1 MKALDAKARSA
12 LKITI
17 ILFHGGQS
25 LHRTPTK
32 TKSSIDKNV
41 VHIEKLGTVMLE
53 KIKVVPLA
61 AESLGVRSM
70 CTYVETPDLRIL
82 LDAGVSLCPIRF
94 GLPPHP
100 TEFEAI
106 IQCREKIS
114 EAAEKARVIT
124 ISHYHYDHHT
134 PSFQDWVVNW
144 TEADETAKQIYQN
157 KVVLLKNPREQIN
170 SSQRE
175 RGWMFAKTGGRY
187 AKELL
192 NGDNQTFVFGETTV
206 RFSEPVFHGPENSE
220 MGWVLMASISF
231 QNEKF
236 MFAPDV
242 QGPMSNRPVQIILEE
257 KPQLL
262 MIGGPPSYL
271 VHSRVSEDQLRKALE
286 NLQTIVQKIPHVI
299 VDHHLLRD
307 EQWQRR
313 TVEVLYATYTSGSKL
328 QTAAEYLGKNNAFLE
343 ANRKRSFE
351 ENPPSAEFEKWMKMS
366 EDKRKLTKPPL

>member
-1 MKALDAKARSA
+1 MKAENAKARSA

-17 ILFHGGQS
+17 ILIHRGQS
-25 LHRTPTK
+25 LHRTPSK
-32 TKSSIDKNV
+32 TETSIDKNV
-41 VHIEKLGTVMLE
+41 IHTEKLGIVMLK

-70 CTYVETPDLRIL
+70 CTYVETPDLQIL
-82 LDAGVSLCPIRF
+82 LDAGVSLCPVRF

-100 TEFEAI
+100 REFEAI
-106 IQCREKIS
+106 IQCRKKIS
-114 EAAEKARVIT
+114 KAAERAGVIT

-144 TEADETAKQIYQN
+144 TEADETAKRIYQN

-187 AKELL
+187 AQKLM
-192 NGDNQTFVFGETTV
+192 NADSQTFVFGETTV

-220 MGWVLMASISF
+220 MGWVLMACISF

-242 QGPMSNRPVQIILEE
+242 QGPMSNAPLQIILKEN
-257 KPQLL
+257 PQLL
-262 MIGGPPSYL
+262 MIGGPPLYL
-271 VHSRVSEDQLRKALE
+271 VPSRVGEDQMRNALE
-286 NLQTIVQKIPHVI
+286 NLQTIVRKIPHVI
-299 VDHHLLRD
+299 VDHHILRD
-307 EQWQRR
+307 VQWQQK
-313 TVEVLYATYTSGSKL
+313 TVEVLYATYTSGSIL
-328 QTAAEYLGKNNAFLE
+328 QTAAEYLGTDNAFLE

-351 ENPPSAEFEKWMKMS
+351 ENPPSTEFEKWMKMS
-366 EDKRKLTKPPL
+366 EDKKKLTKPPL